1 MANPHFVLLYVAS
14 LKASVDFYRDL
25 LEREP
30 IDASPTFAMFAL
42 NPGLML
48 GLWAREGVQP
58 APGAGTGGGEL
69 ALSLAEARDVDG
81 ACERWRS
88 LGVRILQE
96 PVDMDFGRTFVG
108 LDPDGHRLRVF
119 SPSGE

>member
-1 MANPHFVLLYVAS
+1 MAYPHFVLLYVAS
-14 LKASVDFYRDL
+14 PKASVDFYRVL

-30 IDASPTFAMFAL
+30 VDASPTFAMFAL
-42 NPGLML
+42 NPALML
-48 GLWAREGVQP
+48 GLWSREGVQP
-58 APGAGTGGGEL
+58 APGPGTGGGEV
-69 ALSLAEARDVDG
+69 AFSFAAPSDVDG